1 MDTPQKINCNDKEYV
16 KLTDEGSKYGRKC
29 GKCIPIWKENE
40 DLKASET
47 PKSSIDDYLRQ
58 KGSKDSEYEDLFKNY
73 DQCINY
79 AQKYDFLDE
88 NTAMGLKRDAEN
100 IDIVEPGNWSFLN
113 KYNNRTPE
121 NLKNICDN
129 PNNNEKQ
136 KLCRILNYYI
146 QADRYLNDTPVD
158 TNDSLNIVRKEI
170 RRMFGSPNQVEDS
183 GSIDFKLMS
192 IPSGLKNSGK
202 TNVKS
207 YKELI
212 YSLTATN
219 ISQQMMNYINN
230 ERKNLGKGSLEK
242 PTKEDLI
249 QEQLTDVFMHI
260 QRKREKESGAGGAG
274 GAGGMGSI
282 DSMDILSIFKGQAS
296 STEFEVC
303 MNENIFNTRLSNK
316 YKDHKHNGHHEDIQ
330 LKISEIKD
338 IKKLTPTEVDYIED
352 KLKIIATV
360 DPEDAMECMN
370 ILNLGEM
377 ICDKGVSDRMLKMAY
392 LVMHIIGL
400 DKMNLDNIKKGTHD
414 YQRLKHI
421 LDRLTPYIRQAVK
434 NIIKI
439 SKYYEKQTCGHE
451 SASTH
456 ILETIYIDVFE
467 KTKEVDVNIQ
477 GLDLIPTYLI
487 KDTNMMEF
495 TKTIILLIVM
505 IAGIYVL
512 MMILNR
518 PLAPG

>member
-1 MDTPQKINCNDKEYV
+1 MDTLKEINCNDDEYI
-16 KLTDEGSKYGRKC
+16 KLTDVGSKYDRECSPCK
-29 GKCIPIWKENE
+29 PIWTESS
-40 DLKASET
+40 DLQASET

-58 KGSKDSEYEDLFKNY
+58 KSREDSEYGDLLNNY
-73 DQCINY
+73 GQCINY
-79 AQKYDFLDE
+79 ANQYNFLDV
-88 NTAMGLKRDAEN
+88 NTARRLKQDAGN
-100 IDIVEPGNWSFLN
+100 IKIVEPGDWSFLN
-113 KYNNRTPE
+113 EYKKNTIDVE
-121 NLKNICDN
+121 KLKDICRE
-129 PNNNEKQ
+129 PQKGEQQ

-146 QADRYLNDTPVD
+146 QADRYLNDTPK
-158 TNDSLNIVRKEI
+158 TENDVPNIVRREI
-170 RRMFGSPNQVEDS
+170 RRMFGSPNQLEDS
-183 GSIDFKLMS
+183 GRIDFKLMP
-192 IPSGLKNSGK
+192 IPPGL
-202 TNVKS
+202 TNAGETDENS

-212 YSLTATN
+212 FGLTATN
-219 ISQQMMNYINN
+219 ISQEMINYIND
-230 ERKNLGKGSLEK
+230 ERKELGRDKLEM

-249 QEQLTDVFMHI
+249 HEQFTDVFMYI
-260 QRKREKESGAGGAG
+260 QRKREKESGAGGT
-274 GAGGMGSI
+274 GGMGSI
-282 DSMDILSIFKGQAS
+282 DSMDILSIFRGQAS

-303 MNENIFNTRLSNK
+303 MNENIFNTRLLNK
-316 YKDHKHNGHHEDIQ
+316 YKNHDEDIQ
-330 LKISEIKD
+330 LKISEMTD
-338 IKKLTPTEVDYIED
+338 IKKLTPIEVDYIED

-370 ILNLGEM
+370 ILNIGEM

-400 DKMNLDNIKKGTHD
+400 DKMNLDDIKEGTHD

-421 LDRLTPYIRQAVK
+421 LDRLTPYIRKAVK
-434 NIIKI
+434 NIIEI

-456 ILETIYIDVFE
+456 ILETIYNDVFE
-467 KTKEVDVNIQ
+467 KTKEVDINIQ

-495 TKTIILLIVM
+495 AKTIILLIVM

-518 PLAPG
+518 PVAVASV

>member
-1 MDTPQKINCNDKEYV
+1 MGKPRKKINCDDDEYI
-16 KLTDEGSKYGRKC
+16 KLTDEGSKYRRDCLKC
-29 GKCIPIWKENE
+29 KDIWTDNE
-40 DLKASET
+40 PLKASET
-47 PKSSIDDYLRQ
+47 PKSSVDDYLRQ
-58 KGSKDSEYEDLFKNY
+58 KSREDSEYGDLLNNY
-73 DQCINY
+73 GQCINY
-79 AQKYDFLDE
+79 AKQYNFLDE
-88 NTAMGLKRDAEN
+88 NTARRLKQDAQN
-100 IDIVEPGNWSFLN
+100 IEIVEPGDWSFLN
-113 KYNNRTPE
+113 DYKDADFT
-121 NLKNICDN
+121 NICNN
-129 PNNNEKQ
+129 PKNEEQQ

-146 QADRYLNDTPVD
+146 QADRYLNDTQK
-158 TNDSLNIVRKEI
+158 TENDVPNIVRREI
-170 RRMFGSPNQVEDS
+170 RRMFGSPNQLEDS
-183 GSIDFKLMS
+183 GRIDFKLMP
-192 IPSGLKNSGK
+192 IPLGLTNPGK
-202 TNVKS
+202 TDVDS
-207 YKELI
+207 YKGLI
-212 YSLTATN
+212 FGLTATN
-219 ISQQMMNYINN
+219 ISQQMIYYIND
-230 ERKNLGKGSLEK
+230 ERRDLGREKLEM

-249 QEQLTDVFMHI
+249 QEQLTDVFMYI
-260 QRKREKESGAGGAG
+260 QRKREKES

-303 MNENIFNTRLSNK
+303 MNENIFNTRLSGK
-316 YKDHKHNGHHEDIQ
+316 YKYHDVDIQ
-330 LKISEIKD
+330 LKISEMTD
-338 IKKLTPTEVDYIED
+338 IKKLTPIEVDYIED

-370 ILNLGEM
+370 ILNIGEM

-400 DKMNLDNIKKGTHD
+400 DKMNLDDIKEGTHD

-421 LDRLTPYIRQAVK
+421 LDRLTPYIRKAVK

-467 KTKEVDVNIQ
+467 KTKEVDINIQ

-495 TKTIILLIVM
+495 AKTIILLIVM

-518 PLAPG
+518 PVAVASA

>member
-1 MDTPQKINCNDKEYV
+1 MDKPQKIKCKGNQYI
-16 KLTDEGSKYGRKC
+16 KLTDDGSKYNREC
-29 GKCIPIWKENE
+29 GECRPIWTEK
-40 DLKASET
+40 DSSVTSKHSSQSEV
-47 PKSSIDDYLRQ
+47 DDYLR
-58 KGSKDSEYEDLFKNY
+58 KKSREDSEYGDLLNNY
-73 DQCINY
+73 GQCINY
-79 AQKYDFLDE
+79 AHHYKFLKV
-88 NTAMGLKRDAEN
+88 NTARVLKRDAEN
-100 IDIVEPGNWSFLN
+100 IEIVEPGDWGFLN
-113 KYNNRTPE
+113 KNKYKKINVEELKGICNNP
-121 NLKNICDN
+121 KN
-129 PNNNEKQ
+129 EEEQ

-146 QADRYLNDTPVD
+146 QADRYLNDNPVD
-158 TNDSLNIVRKEI
+158 TNDSPNIVRREI
-170 RRMFGSPNQVEDS
+170 RRMFGYPNQVEDS
-183 GSIDFKLMS
+183 GTIDFKLMP
-192 IPSGLKNSGK
+192 IPSGLTNSGK
-202 TNVKS
+202 TDVES
-207 YKELI
+207 YKGLI
-212 YSLTATN
+212 FGLTATN
-219 ISQQMMNYINN
+219 ISQEMMDYIND
-230 ERKNLGKGSLEK
+230 ERRLLKKKPLEM
-242 PTKEDLI
+242 PTEEDLI
-249 QEQLTDVFMHI
+249 QEQLTDVFMYI
-260 QRKREKESGAGGAG
+260 QRKREKESGAGGTG
-274 GAGGMGSI
+274 GI

-303 MNENIFNTRLSNK
+303 MNETIFNTRLNNNK
-316 YKDHKHNGHHEDIQ
+316 YKDHDEDIQ

-338 IKKLTPTEVDYIED
+338 IKKLTPIEVDYIED

-370 ILNLGEM
+370 ILNIGEM

-400 DKMNLDNIKKGTHD
+400 DKMNLDDIKKGTHD

-421 LDRLTPYIRQAVK
+421 LDRLTPYIRKAVK

-495 TKTIILLIVM
+495 AKTIILLIVM

-518 PLAPG
+518 PVTVASA

>member
-1 MDTPQKINCNDKEYV
+1 MDKPQKIECNDDDQYI
-16 KLTDEGSKYGRKC
+16 KLTDAGSTYNRDC
-29 GKCIPIWKENE
+29 GECRPIWTEK
-40 DLKASET
+40 DSSVTSKHSSQSEV
-47 PKSSIDDYLRQ
+47 DDYLR
-58 KGSKDSEYEDLFKNY
+58 KKSREDGGSEYGDLLNNY
-73 DQCINY
+73 GQCINY
-79 AQKYDFLDE
+79 AHHYKFLKV
-88 NTAMGLKRDAEN
+88 NTARRLKEDAQN
-100 IDIVEPGNWSFLN
+100 RKIVEPGNWKFLN
-113 KYNNRTPE
+113 YYKDESIKEFTKICNNP
-121 NLKNICDN
+121 KN
-129 PNNNEKQ
+129 EEEQ

-146 QADRYLNDTPVD
+146 QADRYLNDTP
-158 TNDSLNIVRKEI
+158 TKGKNDSHNIVRRKI
-170 RRMFGSPNQVEDS
+170 RRIFGSANQVEDS
-183 GSIDFKLMS
+183 GTIDFKLMP
-192 IPSGLKNSGK
+192 IPSGLKNAGK
-202 TNVKS
+202 TNVES
-207 YKELI
+207 YKDLI
-212 YSLTATN
+212 YSLTAAN
-219 ISQQMMNYINN
+219 ISHKMMKYINHK
-230 ERKNLGKGSLEK
+230 RKPKKSPLNK
-242 PTKEDLI
+242 PTEEDLI
-249 QEQLTDVFMHI
+249 QEQLTDVFMYI
-260 QRKREKESGAGGAG
+260 ERKREKESGAGGTG
-274 GAGGMGSI
+274 GI
-282 DSMDILSIFKGQAS
+282 DSMDILNIFKGQAS

-303 MNENIFNTRLSNK
+303 MNENIFNTRLNNK
-316 YKDHKHNGHHEDIQ
+316 YKDHDEDIQ
-330 LKISEIKD
+330 LKVSEIKD
-338 IKKLTPTEVDYIED
+338 IKKLAPIEVDYIED

-370 ILNLGEM
+370 ILNIGEM

-400 DKMNLDNIKKGTHD
+400 DKMNLDDIHRGTHD

-421 LDRLTPYIRQAVK
+421 LDRLTPYIRKAVK

-495 TKTIILLIVM
+495 AKTIILLIVM

-518 PLAPG
+518 PVAVASA

>member
-1 MDTPQKINCNDKEYV
+1 MDKPQKIECNDDDQYI
-16 KLTDEGSKYGRKC
+16 KLTDAGSKYNRDC
-29 GKCIPIWKENE
+29 GECRPIWTENPE
-40 DLKASET
+40 LKASET

-58 KGSKDSEYEDLFKNY
+58 KSREDGGSEYGDLLNNY
-73 DQCINY
+73 GQCINY
-79 AQKYDFLDE
+79 AKKYNFLDE
-88 NTAMGLKRDAEN
+88 NTARRLKEDAQN
-100 IDIVEPGNWSFLN
+100 RKIVEPGKWRFFNTYQDKS
-113 KYNNRTPE
+113 TE
-121 NLKNICDN
+121 ELKGICDN
-129 PNNNEKQ
+129 PINEEEQ

-146 QADRYLNDTPVD
+146 QADRYLNDND
-158 TNDSLNIVRKEI
+158 TDSPNIVSREI
-170 RRMFGSPNQVEDS
+170 RRMFGYPNQVEDS
-183 GSIDFKLMS
+183 GTIDFKLMP
-192 IPSGLKNSGK
+192 IPAGLPNAGK
-202 TNVKS
+202 TDVDS
-207 YKELI
+207 YKGLI
-212 YSLTATN
+212 YGLTATN
-219 ISQQMMNYINN
+219 ISHKMMKYIND
-230 ERKNLGKGSLEK
+230 ERKLTGKSPLKK

-249 QEQLTDVFMHI
+249 QEQLTDVFMYI
-260 QRKREKESGAGGAG
+260 QRKREKESGAGGTG
-274 GAGGMGSI
+274 GI

-303 MNENIFNTRLSNK
+303 MNENIFNTRLNNK
-316 YKDHKHNGHHEDIQ
+316 YKDHDEDIQ
-330 LKISEIKD
+330 LKISEMTD
-338 IKKLTPTEVDYIED
+338 IKKLTPIEVDYIED

-370 ILNLGEM
+370 ILNIGEM

-400 DKMNLDNIKKGTHD
+400 DKMNLDDIHRGTHD

-421 LDRLTPYIRQAVK
+421 LDRLTPYIRKAVK

-456 ILETIYIDVFE
+456 ILETIYNDVFE
-467 KTKEVDVNIQ
+467 KTKEVDINIQ

-495 TKTIILLIVM
+495 AKTIILLIVM

-518 PLAPG
+518 PVAVASA